1 MTKEK
6 YAIFYDIKASKLTVF
21 KYVDDIVDNIVSYRQ
36 EQIKV
41 KSIYAEKEIEFYK
54 YYYDIPAENLIVV

>member
-6 YAIFYDIKASKLTVF
+6 YAIFYDVKAGKLTIF
-21 KYVDDIVDNIVSYRQ
+21 KYNGDIVDDIVFYRQ

-41 KSIYAEKEIEFYK
+41 KSTYAEKEIEFYK

>member
-1 MTKEK
+1 MTKGK
-6 YAIFYDIKASKLTVF
+6 YAIFYDIKAGKLTIF

-41 KSIYAEKEIEFYK
+41 MSIYAEKEIEFYK
-54 YYYDIPAENLIVV
+54 YYYDIPAENLIVA